1 MMKLRHISLLSALM
15 LTLSSCAQ
23 TKFTALEQQQISVE
37 DPTLFE
43 QYEAFTVDFGAM
55 RDKDYCFPLPV
66 GKAQLAKDHEG
77 RCCEG
82 YVPWYGSLV
91 EEQSFFW

>member
-66 GKAQLAKDHEG
+66 GKAQLAKDYIV
-77 RCCEG
+77 RLR
-82 YVPWYGSLV
+82 PRRAMP
-91 EEQSFFW
+91 